1 MRNSLKIQFGKIP
14 RNWQIKQVLI
24 FLYQMLAEEQVYQE
38 DLEMLIF
45 LNLQEEGIR
54 LCFLYTH
61 RTK

>member
-38 DLEMLIF
+38 DLGRKGSDYASCIQIVESNIILPS
-45 LNLQEEGIR
+45 
-54 LCFLYTH
+54 C
-61 RTK
+61 